1 MNGETQAQDVL
12 KPPRVKDGW
21 PNLED
26 LPTRER
32 ISIPLIVATIITTI
46 LTAAVLV
53 SFFTNKAVQ
62 WPIVIGY
69 LFDGRILHGV
79 LTTIEITAM
88 AMALGLVI
96 AVTIALM
103 RLSKS
108 KLLRTVAQAYTWL
121 FRAMPLLVLLILTYN
136 FALFYPEV
144 GIGIPTGP
152 MWWSAPSTDLL
163 TPILAAVIAF
173 ALNEGAYSS
182 EILRASILSVP
193 RGQEEAAVALGMTK
207 ARVYRRVVLPQAIR
221 IAIPPIFNNLINMLK
236 GTSIVAFIGVFDL
249 MYTVQSIYQIS
260 YEIAPLLVVAT
271 IWYLVVVTILT
282 FVQSALES
290 RFAFTRSNS
299 LRRRILSN
307 AFGGRS

>member
-1 MNGETQAQDVL
+1 M
-12 KPPRVKDGW
+12 
-21 PNLED
+21 
-26 LPTRER
+26 
-32 ISIPLIVATIITTI
+32 
-46 LTAAVLV
+46 
-53 SFFTNKAVQ
+53 
-62 WPIVIGY
+62 
-69 LFDGRILHGV
+69 
-79 LTTIEITAM
+79 
-88 AMALGLVI
+88 
-96 AVTIALM
+96 
-103 RLSKS
+103 
-108 KLLRTVAQAYTWL
+108 
-121 FRAMPLLVLLILTYN
+121 
-136 FALFYPEV
+136 
-144 GIGIPTGP
+144 
-152 MWWSAPSTDLL
+152 
-163 TPILAAVIAF
+163 AF

-290 RFAFTRSNS
+290 KFAFTRSNS

>member
-12 KPPRVKDGW
+12 KPPRVKDGR

-32 ISIPLIVATIITTI
+32 ISIPLIVATIVTTI

-69 LFDGRILHGV
+69 LFDGRILQGV

-96 AVTIALM
+96 AVTVALM

-144 GIGIPTGP
+144 GIGIPARP
-152 MWWSAPSTDLL
+152 MSAFRP
-163 TPILAAVIAF
+163 
-173 ALNEGAYSS
+173 G
-182 EILRASILSVP
+182 RCG
-193 RGQEEAAVALGMTK
+193 GQ
-207 ARVYRRVVLPQAIR
+207 RH
-221 IAIPPIFNNLINMLK
+221 
-236 GTSIVAFIGVFDL
+236 
-249 MYTVQSIYQIS
+249 
-260 YEIAPLLVVAT
+260 
-271 IWYLVVVTILT
+271 
-282 FVQSALES
+282 
-290 RFAFTRSNS
+290 
-299 LRRRILSN
+299 RRICSRPFWPRSSPSRSTRVPTPPKFCAPPSCPFL
-307 AFGGRS
+307 AGRRKRPSRSA